1 MRAAVEVPPTYRQDE
16 DDEDDH
22 ACATSCS
29 DDFEVPNDYLGTSLK
44 SDKYLYV
51 DYNNTNYPYPYLI
64 GCAKVAFEAHRN
76 SHGTVSLLDTGASK
90 CMFRDRNS
98 FDFLRKANYGISTAS
113 SVLNVTE
120 VGPVKCIQEAYHL
133 PFCWT

>member
-1 MRAAVEVPPTYRQDE
+1 MRAAVEVPSTYRQDE
-16 DDEDDH
+16 DDEDDQ

-29 DDFEVPNDYLGTSLK
+29 DDCEVPNDYLGTSLK

-76 SHGTVSLLDTGASK
+76 SHGTV
-90 CMFRDRNS
+90 
-98 FDFLRKANYGISTAS
+98 
-113 SVLNVTE
+113 
-120 VGPVKCIQEAYHL
+120 
-133 PFCWT
+133 